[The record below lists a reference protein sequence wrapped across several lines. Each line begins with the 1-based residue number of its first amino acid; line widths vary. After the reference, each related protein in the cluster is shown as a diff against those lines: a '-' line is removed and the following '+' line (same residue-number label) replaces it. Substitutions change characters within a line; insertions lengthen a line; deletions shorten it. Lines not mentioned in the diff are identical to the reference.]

1 MNKLGNLSKGSSS
14 SLTRLFFLGVFT
26 VLALTGCKRSGHTSD
41 ARLKQIDEMLDSQ
54 LPSGTARSRVSYYL
68 SSQGFPIE
76 STNDPHALVA
86 VVHHVDTETLQP
98 ARARVT
104 FHFDPSD
111 NLKSYELVRVAGS
124 ASQP

>member
-1 MNKLGNLSKGSSS
+1 MKKLENLSKSSS
-14 SLTRLFFLGVFT
+14 PPLTSLFLLGVFIA
-26 VLALTGCKRSGHTSD
+26 LALTGCKRSGHTSD
-41 ARLKQIDEMLDSQ
+41 ARLKQIDEILDSQ

-86 VVHHVDTETLQP
+86 VVHRVDTDTLQP
-98 ARARVT
+98 TTARVT

-111 NLKSYELVRVAGS
+111 NLKSYELASVAGS